1 MSNPRGRGVTL
12 RAHRRRDGKKKY
24 DVTLKATPLTNS
36 GIEPTHPLEERD
48 AEIFILWFHWGSN
61 PGALSA
67 VDCLECTGVQNAG
80 TQPAAGFLGLCL
92 AKK

>member
-12 RAHRRRDGKKKY
+12 RAHRRRDGKKKH

-48 AEIFILWFHWGSN
+48 AGNFNFVV
-61 PGALSA
+61 P
-67 VDCLECTGVQNAG
+67 
-80 TQPAAGFLGLCL
+80 LGLEPRRT
-92 AKK
+92 